1 VAYTENTAGIIAA
14 INACILAQGGTV
26 TSYPSNTGGVIKAL
40 IALEAAIAGGGG
52 GGGSGSAVSIPFT
65 AGEILIKGD
74 AVYLSTADGK
84 VYRAQK
90 DATREQATVIGL
102 ATANAALDAE
112 VNVIVRGRSYAREI
126 GWSRVSLLCNF
137 DIDNSDVSEIDH
149 ALPTNTNTTSD
160 TSIKK
165 FGYGSARFD
174 GTAELVWASDSSL
187 ELDGDFTIEFWLY
200 LDALPGVHGMVPIAK
215 RDLNGT
221 APGTWGIKVLPSSG
235 SSSDIE
241 WWDFHLSGGANYLM
255 GQVTAATWHHIAISR
270 TGLIQNFYVDGVQG
284 AAIQTAVDYTNTNYP
299 LRLGRWVTSF
309 QEGLVGNID
318 ELRITKGV
326 GRYTGAFTPPAAPFT
341 AGTDFTVGT
350 EYFLDS
356 LTGHITSVPASTSG
370 DYLTA
375 IGEAISTTQ
384 LDTHLQVPVE
394 RT

>member
-1 VAYTENTAGIIAA
+1 M
-14 INACILAQGGTV
+14 
-26 TSYPSNTGGVIKAL
+26 TSYPHNTGGVIKAL

-52 GGGSGSAVSIPFT
+52 GGSGGSGSAVSIPFT

-90 DATREQATVIGL
+90 DGTREQATVIGFT
-102 ATANAALDAE
+102 TANAALDAD

-137 DIDNSDVSEIDH
+137 DIDNSDASEIGH

-160 TSIKK
+160 SSIKK

-174 GTAELVWASDSSL
+174 GTAELVWATDSSL
-187 ELDGDFTIEFWLY
+187 DLDGDFTIEFWLY
-200 LDALPGVHGMVPIAK
+200 LDALPGVNGMVPIAK
-215 RDLNGT
+215 RNSST
-221 APGTWGIKVLPSSG
+221 TEAGTWGIKVQPSG
-235 SSSDIE
+235 DIE
-241 WWDFHLSGGANYLM
+241 WWDCIGSMTGYVM

-270 TGLIQNFYVDGVQG
+270 TGNIQDFYVDGVAG
-284 AAIQTAVDYTNTNYP
+284 AGIQTLTDYTSVRP
-299 LRLGRWVTSF
+299 LRLGRWGPDF
-309 QEGLVGNID
+309 QTGLVGNID

-326 GRYTGAFTPPAAPFT
+326 GRYTGAFTPPTAPFT